1 MKLSHMTLGAAAIAL
16 MAGGALAQDTTAPAA
31 DPSVPNTEM
40 QAEPN
45 TTMGGDAPVLAPE
58 YTSIDE
64 MTVGDVV
71 GTVVYGPEND
81 RIGEIDYVVAQPE
94 GPAGVIGIG
103 GFLGLGEYTVAIGLD
118 EFTLQDDGT
127 FMLPMEKEIL
137 KDMPEFDES
146 GVEGLPDETL
156 VADLMMD
163 DPTDAPVID
172 GATDDE
178 APAVTN

>member
-1 MKLSHMTLGAAAIAL
+1 MKLKHMTLGAAAIAL
-16 MAGGALAQDTTAPAA
+16 MAGGAFAQETTAPAA
-31 DPSVPNTEM
+31 DPAVPNAEM
-40 QAEPN
+40 PADSA
-45 TTMGGDAPVLAPE
+45 TDMSSDTMVAPE
-58 YTSIDE
+58 FASIDE

-71 GTVVYGPEND
+71 GTVVYGPEGD